1 MATAVVGPV
10 AGVALAVAL
19 AACSADDPAHR
30 SFRPQ
35 EITASGIPYTGNGIA
50 ALDPQAIVTKTVKA
64 TSSAPTVHVAGTLT
78 GVPVS
83 GGTFTVDMVFTQFGA
98 VGDVTSGSATSRLLR
113 VEDEVWTAE
122 PSSFWKEVGAI
133 DSGKAYGGLYVRI
146 PIADPRYAG
155 FTNDTRIGYLLDRL
169 LLTSATWAKGQVGMV
184 NGENALE
191 LDGTGRDGHK
201 ASIWVATDGVPDI
214 LRIAPTA
221 GSYQGRIDFTDY
233 EDRVAI
239 QAPLP
244 GQVLDNA
251 LLVLPPTVSA
261 SASPN
266 TVGSVST
273 SPTATNPSA
282 GPTKPIGS
290 PSATPSAASSA
301 SSSPRP
307 SGSPSAT
314 PSQPDHGGG
323 GGVGGH

>member
-1 MATAVVGPV
+1 MATAVLGPV
-10 AGVALAVAL
+10 VAVALASAL

-50 ALDPQAIVTKTVKA
+50 ALDPQAIVTKTVKT
-64 TSSAPTVHVAGTLT
+64 TSSAPTVHVTGTLS

-83 GGTFTVDMVFTQFGA
+83 GGTFTVNMVFTQFGA

-122 PSSFWKEVGAI
+122 PSSFWKEIGAI
-133 DSGKAYGGLYVRI
+133 DNGKAYGGLYVRI
-146 PIADPRYAG
+146 PTADPRYAG
-155 FTNDTRIGYLLDRL
+155 FTNDTRMGYLLDRL
-169 LLTSATWAKGQVGMV
+169 LLTSATWAKGDVGTV

-201 ASIWVATDGVPDI
+201 ASIWVATDGVPYI

-244 GQVLDNA
+244 GEILDNA
-251 LLVLPPTVSA
+251 LIVLPPTASTSA
-261 SASPN
+261 SANAYGSSGSP
-266 TVGSVST
+266 
-273 SPTATNPSA
+273 SPTASSRST
-282 GPTKPIGS
+282 GPTKPPAS
-290 PSATPSAASSA
+290 PSATPSSGPSGPNPP
-301 SSSPRP
+301 SQ

-314 PSQPDHGGG
+314 PSEPGHGHG
-323 GGVGGH
+323 

>member
-1 MATAVVGPV
+1 MATAVLGPV
-10 AGVALAVAL
+10 AAVAL
-19 AACSADDPAHR
+19 AAALTACSADDPAHR

-122 PSSFWKEVGAI
+122 PSSFWKEIGAI

-146 PIADPRYAG
+146 PTADPRYSG

-169 LLTSATWAKGQVGMV
+169 LLTSATWAKGKVDTV

-191 LDGTGRDGHK
+191 LDGTGHDGHK
-201 ASIWVATDGVPDI
+201 ASIWVATDGVPYI

-221 GSYQGRIDFTDY
+221 GSYQGRVDFTNY

-244 GQVLDNA
+244 GEVLDNA
-251 LLVLPPTVSA
+251 LLVLPPTASA
-261 SASPN
+261 SATSN
-266 TVGSVST
+266 TSGSNTSA
-273 SPTATNPSA
+273 SPTANRSTGPAKPSV
-282 GPTKPIGS
+282 S
-290 PSATPSAASSA
+290 PSATPSATASGPNPP
-301 SSSPRP
+301 SP
-307 SGSPSAT
+307 STSPSAT
-314 PSQPDHGGG
+314 PSDPGR
-323 GGVGGH
+323 GGH